1 MVDVSS
7 AGLLFRGTGRET
19 SVLGRCDRRLGGL
32 RARDVAIQPG
42 PVCQVDYA
50 MVNRSRGN
58 ERNGIASR
66 PKATHERVHGA
77 VGWRVEGTIAMI
89 ALEHLH

>member
-1 MVDVSS
+1 
-7 AGLLFRGTGRET
+7 
-19 SVLGRCDRRLGGL
+19 
-32 RARDVAIQPG
+32 
-42 PVCQVDYA
+42 